1 MSANTEAALA
11 KVPYRI
17 TDPERIPTERY
28 FDPEFFE
35 LERKHLWPK
44 VWQMAA
50 RLEEIPNVG
59 DYVEYTILDKSVI
72 VVRAESGVKAFLNA
86 CRHRGVRLANGPG
99 NCSKNGLVCPFHG
112 WRWNAE
118 GENTFVFGPH
128 IFNEDLLK
136 HAEID
141 LVPVRCELWAGCAF
155 INLDDNARPL
165 LESMGPIVERLNAR
179 HVDRLKMDWWYATVL
194 PTNWKLAMEA
204 FMEGYH
210 VMQTHPQLHWVSP
223 RANARWGPEADGTM
237 RNESLTGDE
246 AWEMGIDFWKSLN
259 QGMAGMLHDTE
270 MAVIEKY
277 RGEGFK
283 GTQDEA
289 FMTMTGRAMVDIRD
303 DALARG
309 ADMFDIPKVSAEV
322 EMNAV
327 EFMFPHYFVL
337 PSMGAMSSYRCRPL
351 TPETC
356 YFEIWSLVIRPES
369 EEYDTPTKATFLE
382 YNSPDYP
389 EIPRQDYSNLPLQ
402 QLGLHNMKEMRL
414 SRDWEGL
421 ISNYQRLIDG
431 YIAGLDDDKLVTG
444 QNRVNHG
451 YDRPICDI
459 GF

>member
-11 KVPYRI
+11 KVPHRI
-17 TDPERIPTERY
+17 TDPELIPTERY
-28 FDPEFFE
+28 FDPDFFE
-35 LERKHLWPK
+35 LEKKQLWPK

-59 DYVEYTILDKSVI
+59 EYVEYTILDKSVI

-99 NCSKNGLVCPFHG
+99 NCAKNGLVCPFHG

-128 IFNEDLLK
+128 IFNEDLLR

-141 LVPVRCELWAGCAF
+141 LVPVRCEEWAGCAF

-179 HVDRLKMDWWYATVL
+179 HVDKLKMDWWYATVL

-223 RANARWGPEADGTM
+223 HANARWGPEADGTM
-237 RNESLTGDE
+237 RNEDMTGDE

-283 GTQDEA
+283 GTMDEA
-289 FMTMTGRAMVDIRD
+289 FMTMAGRAMADIRD

-309 ADMFDIPKVSAEV
+309 ADMFDIPKVAAEV

-356 YFEIWSLVIRPES
+356 YFEIWSLVIRPDD
-369 EEYDTPTKATFLE
+369 EEYDTPTRATFLE

-431 YIAGLDDDKLVTG
+431 YIAGLDDDLLVTG

>member
-1 MSANTEAALA
+1 MATDTQAALA
-11 KVPYRI
+11 KVPHRV
-17 TDPERIPTERY
+17 TNPELIPTERY
-28 FDPEFFE
+28 FDPGFFE
-35 LERKHLWPK
+35 LEKKHLWPK

-59 DYVEYTILDKSVI
+59 DYVEYTNLDKSVI
-72 VVRAESGVKAFLNA
+72 VVRAKGGVKAYLNA

-99 NCSKNGLVCPFHG
+99 NCAKNGMVCPFHG

-128 IFNEDLLK
+128 IFNEELLD

-141 LVPVRCELWAGCAF
+141 LVPVRCEEWGGCAF

-165 LESMGPIVERLNAR
+165 VESLGPIVDRLDAR
-179 HVDRLKMDWWYATVL
+179 HVGKLKMDWWYATEL

-223 RANARWGPEADGTM
+223 NANARWGPEADGKM
-237 RNESLTGDE
+237 RNQDLSGDE
-246 AWEMGIDFWKSLN
+246 TWEMTVDFWKSLN
-259 QGMAGMLHDTE
+259 SGMGGMFHDTE
-270 MAVIEKY
+270 LAVIEKY

-283 GTQDEA
+283 GTGEEA
-289 FMTMTGRAMVDIRD
+289 FMAFYGRAMTEVRD

-309 ADMFDIPKVSAEV
+309 ADMFDIPKVTQEV

-327 EFMFPHYFVL
+327 EFMFPHYFLL
-337 PSMGAMSSYRCRPL
+337 PSMGAMASYRCRPL

-356 YFEIWSLVIRPES
+356 YFEIWSMVIRPDG
-369 EEYDTPTKATFLE
+369 EEYDTPTRATFLP
-382 YNSPDYP
+382 YDSPDYP

-431 YIAGLDDDKLVTG
+431 YIAGLDDDLLVQG

-451 YDRPICDI
+451 YDRPIADI

>member
-1 MSANTEAALA
+1 MSADTEAALA
-11 KVPYRI
+11 KVPHRV
-17 TDPERIPTERY
+17 TDPELIPVERY

-35 LERKHLWPK
+35 LEKKHLWPK

-72 VVRAESGVKAFLNA
+72 VMRAESGVKAFLNA

-99 NCSKNGLVCPFHG
+99 NCAKNGLVCPFHG

-141 LVPVRCELWAGCAF
+141 LVPVRCETWAGCAF
-155 INLDDNARPL
+155 INLDNDARPL

-179 HVDRLKMDWWYATVL
+179 HADKLKMDWWYATVL

-210 VMQTHPQLHWVSP
+210 VMQTHPQLHKVSP
-223 RANARWGPEADGTM
+223 DANARWGPEADGSM
-237 RNESLTGDE
+237 RNRDLSGDE
-246 AWEMGIDFWKSLN
+246 TWDMTVDFFKSLN
-259 QGMAGMLHDTE
+259 EGMAGMFHDTE
-270 MAVIEKY
+270 VAVIEKY
-277 RGEGFK
+277 RGRGFK
-283 GTQDEA
+283 GTSMEA
-289 FMTMTGRAMVDIRD
+289 FMAFYGQAMTDIRD

-309 ADMFDIPKVSAEV
+309 ADMFDIPKVTAEV

-356 YFEIWSLVIRPES
+356 LFEIWSLVIRPES
-369 EEYDTPTKATFLE
+369 EEYDTPTQPTFLP
-382 YNSPDYP
+382 YDSPDYP
-389 EIPRQDYSNLPLQ
+389 EIPRQDYSNLPIQ
-402 QLGLHNMKEMRL
+402 QLGLHNMQYMRL
-414 SRDWEGL
+414 SREWEGL

-444 QNRVNHG
+444 QNRVNNG
-451 YDRPICDI
+451 YDRPIVDI